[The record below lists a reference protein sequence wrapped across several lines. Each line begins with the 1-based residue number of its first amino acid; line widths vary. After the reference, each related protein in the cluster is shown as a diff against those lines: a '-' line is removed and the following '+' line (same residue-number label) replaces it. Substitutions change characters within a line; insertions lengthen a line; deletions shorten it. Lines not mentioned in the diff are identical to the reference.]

1 MGISF
6 TAGGDGDLLS
16 DAGYIYPYGSFSDG
30 TENKTYDPYNNPEQM
45 EYTRTDGTTY
55 RPAPLYNKEAVM
67 NPSFTPSAASENI
80 EYVLP
85 DYTDVESMKNY
96 FGSRFAAKMCTRDIG
111 TYTSNSQG
119 FPNQSLFSCVC
130 EGKTWGETGSAAN
143 TFTANIGGLNL
154 KAVGYYD
161 PQGQKFTGAAASAC
175 IFLKSPGNGIDY
187 ISLQSYSPWTVNWN
201 GLFHQDQYYQSQWA
215 GSIRLVSQF
224 FAQVRLFMRFKN
236 PTAGGASITTS
247 TRSVSGSAP
256 AESRNVYIP
265 IQAID

>member
-1 MGISF
+1 
-6 TAGGDGDLLS
+6 
-16 DAGYIYPYGSFSDG
+16 
-30 TENKTYDPYNNPEQM
+30 
-45 EYTRTDGTTY
+45 
-55 RPAPLYNKEAVM
+55 M

-154 KAVGYYD
+154 KAVGYYE
-161 PQGQKFTGAAASAC
+161 PQGKTFTGAAASAC

-187 ISLQSYSPWTVNWN
+187 ISLQSYSPWTVNWT
-201 GLFHQDQYYQSQWA
+201 GLFHQDQYYLSQWA
-215 GSIRLVSQF
+215 GSTKLVSQF
-224 FAQVRLFMRFKN
+224 FAQVRLFMRFKH
-236 PTAGGASITTS
+236 PTAGGVSITTS